1 MASDCQMGGES
12 SRGGRKGHQR
22 YFGVSL
28 HYRIL
33 ANCSILA
40 KAGVV
45 EEQEGLQI
53 ETYVNTNVAK
63 VV

>member
-1 MASDCQMGGES
+1 MGGES
-12 SRGGRKGHQR
+12 SRSGRKGHQG

-28 HYRIL
+28 HCWIL
-33 ANCSILA
+33 ANFSILA

-53 ETYVNTNVAK
+53 ETYVNTDVAK

>member
-1 MASDCQMGGES
+1 M
-12 SRGGRKGHQR
+12 
-22 YFGVSL
+22 
-28 HYRIL
+28 L
-33 ANCSILA
+33 ADFSILA

-53 ETYVNTNVAK
+53 ETYVNTDVAK

>member
-1 MASDCQMGGES
+1 MGGES
-12 SRGGRKGHQR
+12 SRSGRKGHQG

-28 HYRIL
+28 HHRIS
-33 ANCSILA
+33 ANFSILA

-53 ETYVNTNVAK
+53 ETYVNTDIAK

>member
-1 MASDCQMGGES
+1 MGGELR
-12 SRGGRKGHQR
+12 RGGGKGHQG

>member
-1 MASDCQMGGES
+1 M
-12 SRGGRKGHQR
+12 
-22 YFGVSL
+22 SL
-28 HYRIL
+28 HYWML
-33 ANCSILA
+33 ADFSILA

-53 ETYVNTNVAK
+53 ETYVNTDVAK

>member
-1 MASDCQMGGES
+1 MGGEF
-12 SRGGRKGHQR
+12 SRGGRKGHQG

-28 HYRIL
+28 HHRIL
-33 ANCSILA
+33 ANSSILA

-53 ETYVNTNVAK
+53 ETYVNTDIAK

>member
-1 MASDCQMGGES
+1 MGGES
-12 SRGGRKGHQR
+12 SRGGRTGHQG

-28 HYRIL
+28 HYWIL
-33 ANCSILA
+33 ANFSILA

-53 ETYVNTNVAK
+53 ETYVNTDVAK

>member
-1 MASDCQMGGES
+1 MGGES
-12 SRGGRKGHQR
+12 RRGGRKGHQG

-28 HYRIL
+28 QYWKS
-33 ANCSILA
+33 ANFSILA

-45 EEQEGLQI
+45 EEQEVLQI
-53 ETYVNTNVAK
+53 ETYVNTDVAK